1 MSQQTKTKTK
11 NETKTKEGYLF
22 RKKVI
27 GWKKNYFCLN
37 GVNLTFYESR
47 ENKKLLGT
55 IDISEAHMLPETD
68 EKNSKHSFILTL
80 HLPGGKS
87 IKVSTDTQFNRDLWM
102 KHIEENQEQT
112 SEEN

>member
-1 MSQQTKTKTK
+1 MTQQTKTKTK
-11 NETKTKEGYLF
+11 PKEGYLF

-37 GVNLTFYESR
+37 GAELTFYESR

-55 IDISEAHMLPETD
+55 LDISEAHMLQETD

-80 HLPGGKS
+80 HLPGGKRF
-87 IKVSTDTQFNRDLWM
+87 KLSTDTQFNRDLWM
-102 KHIEENQEQT
+102 KNIENNQEQ
-112 SEEN
+112 ENENENEN